1 MSLNLLILLL
11 FLLVLLPILLKIFN
25 LNPDKR
31 GPKILKK
38 YVFDN
43 IPKIEANWQPL
54 FIKVAVAFAIFME
67 YLSLKYEDL
76 SYTPIFAHTLS
87 LLTFAYIGY
96 LLSDELFD
104 TPLNSTLTL
113 FSFFFVFTLFSGI
126 INFIFV
132 ETDWTII
139 WMNRRT
145 LIVGPN
151 FIAQFGDQIWR
162 LWPPFYLLMILLGAG
177 YGTLGENKNKF
188 LIPFAIFS
196 VVCILFLTYDSAFHS
211 QSKSTPVFSGKDDNT
226 EYSFEFF
233 DDDDDFPD
241 GWENQSF
248 DDSQWSTGE
257 APFGNNNLTI
267 EKTGEEVELGTIWQP
282 DQESLDNDTYIVIRR
297 EFYIKDTSEN
307 ILSTV
312 TIKLAYTN
320 HYAVYLNGH
329 EIENCLGLNTYCN
342 QANARYWNEK
352 VDIDLNWLIEK
363 CPIGVNPQDSNNTC
377 GSNMLVLVGQ
387 DSILDDSDNGT
398 NWLDVEIYLEISN
411 KGFDSTKA
419 TIYLIGALVLGFFA
433 FLLTHHYYKDAEEY
447 RINYFQN
454 ILINVAVIG
463 YIGMIFILDPPG
475 ESTDDYFWNAD
486 WLLGTG
492 VKPGAWGG
500 LVLNLIFASSAL
512 VVGFVV
518 GIALAFGRRSNLPV
532 FWIPSVGI
540 IELIRSG
547 PLVAWL
553 FFAQVLVPDLFNPI
567 WEADIASRVIL
578 VLSLF
583 FGCYLAEVLRGGL
596 QAVPHGQYEAATALG
611 LSPIQTKLQI
621 ELPQAIRTTLP
632 AIVSMMIGMLKDTS
646 LVYFFGIYDA
656 FRVAKDLPAQW
667 DFIGQHEQSLL
678 FVGMIFWVLSFY
690 LSKISRRMEKNLGLT
705 HEGGGEAT

>member
-1 MSLNLLILLL
+1 MSFNLLILLL
-11 FLLVLLPILLKIFN
+11 LLLVLLPILLKIFN
-25 LNPDKR
+25 LDPDKR
-31 GPKILKK
+31 GPKNLKK

-43 IPKIEANWQPL
+43 IPKIEANWQPI
-54 FIKVAVAFAIFME
+54 FIKIAVVFAIFME
-67 YLSLKYEDL
+67 YISLKYEDL
-76 SYTPIFAHTLS
+76 SYTPIFAHTVC
-87 LLTFAYIGY
+87 LLIFAYIGY

-104 TPLNSTLTL
+104 TPWNSAITLI
-113 FSFFFVFTLFSGI
+113 SFFFVFTLFSGI
-126 INFIFV
+126 INFVFV

-151 FIAQFGDQIWR
+151 FISQFGDQIWR

-211 QSKSTPVFSGKDDNT
+211 QSKSTPVFSGKDGNT

-241 GWENQSF
+241 GWEDQSF

-257 APFGNNNLTI
+257 APFGNSNLTI

-282 DQESLDNDTYIVIRR
+282 DQESLDNDTYIVIRK

-307 ILSTV
+307 ILSAAI
-312 TIKLAYTN
+312 IKLAYTN
-320 HYAVYLNGH
+320 HYAAYLNGH
-329 EIENCLGLNTYCN
+329 EIENCLGLNTHCN
-342 QANARYWNEK
+342 QANRGESLKSSYWNGK
-352 VDIDLNWLIEK
+352 VDIDLNWLIVK
-363 CPIGVNPQDSNNTC
+363 CPIGVNPLDSNNTC

-387 DSILDDSDNGT
+387 DSILDDSDNGI
-398 NWLDVEIYLEISN
+398 NWLDAEIYLDISN

-419 TIYLIGALVLGFFA
+419 TIYLIGALALGFFA

-512 VVGFVV
+512 VVGFGI

-667 DFIGQHEQSLL
+667 DFIGQQEIGRAH
-678 FVGMIFWVLSFY
+678 V
-690 LSKISRRMEKNLGLT
+690 
-705 HEGGGEAT
+705 

>member
-1 MSLNLLILLL
+1 MSFNLLILLL
-11 FLLVLLPILLKIFN
+11 ILLVLLPVLLKKFN
-25 LNPDKR
+25 LDPDKR

-43 IPKIEANWQPL
+43 IPKIEANWQPF
-54 FIKVAVAFAIFME
+54 FIKVAVVFAIFME
-67 YLSLKYEDL
+67 YISLKYEDL
-76 SYTPIFAHTLS
+76 SYTPIFAHTVC
-87 LLTFAYIGY
+87 LLTFAYISY

-104 TPLNSTLTL
+104 TTWNSAITLV
-113 FSFFFVFTLFSGI
+113 SFFFVFTLFSGI

-145 LIVGPN
+145 LIVGPDL
-151 FIAQFGDQIWR
+151 ISQFGNEIWR

-177 YGTLGENKNKF
+177 YGILGENKKKF

-211 QSKSTPVFSGKDDNT
+211 QSKSTPVFSGKDGNT

-233 DDDDDFPD
+233 DDDDFPD

-307 ILSTV
+307 ILSAA

-320 HYAVYLNGH
+320 HYAAYLNGH

-342 QANARYWNEK
+342 QANASYWNEK

-387 DSILDDSDNGT
+387 DSILDDSDDGT
-398 NWLDVEIYLEISN
+398 NWLDAEIYLDISN

-419 TIYLIGALVLGFFA
+419 TIYLIGALALGFLA

-463 YIGMIFILDPPG
+463 YICMIFILDPPG

-512 VVGFVV
+512 VVGFGV

-678 FVGMIFWVLSFY
+678 FVGMIFWILSFY
-690 LSKISRRMEKNLGLT
+690 LSRISRRMEKNLGLT

>member
-1 MSLNLLILLL
+1 LLL
-11 FLLVLLPILLKIFN
+11 FLLFPILLKKFN
-25 LNPDKR
+25 LDPDK
-31 GPKILKK
+31 KIPEFLKI

-43 IPKIEANWQPL
+43 LPKIEANWQPF
-54 FIKVAVAFAIFME
+54 FIKVAVVFAIFME
-67 YLSLKYEDL
+67 YISLKYEDL
-76 SYTPIFAHTLS
+76 SYTPIFAHTVC
-87 LLTFAYIGY
+87 LLIFAYIGY

-104 TPLNSTLTL
+104 TTWNSAITLI
-113 FSFFFVFTLFSGI
+113 SFFFVFTLFSGI
-126 INFIFV
+126 INFVFI

-151 FIAQFGDQIWR
+151 FISQFGNQIWR

-211 QSKSTPVFSGKDDNT
+211 QSKSTPVFSGKDGNT

-267 EKTGEEVELGTIWQP
+267 VKTGEEVELGTIWQS
-282 DQESLDNDTYIVIRR
+282 DGNEGNDTYIIIRKA
-297 EFYIKDTSEN
+297 FAVKDTSKTM
-307 ILSTV
+307 LV
-312 TIKLAYTN
+312 GGTIKLAYTN
-320 HYAVYLNGH
+320 HYAAYLNGH
-329 EIENCLGLNTYCN
+329 EIENCLGLSTNCT
-342 QANARYWNEK
+342 QASATYWNK
-352 VDIDLNWLIEK
+352 NIKIDTNWLIEK

-377 GSNMLVLVGQ
+377 GSNVLVLVGQ
-387 DSILDDSDNGT
+387 DSLYDGNDNT
-398 NWLDVEIYLEISN
+398 NWLDGEIHLDISN
-411 KGFDSTKA
+411 KGFDSTMA
-419 TIYLIGALVLGFFA
+419 TIYLISALALGFFA

-447 RINYFQN
+447 SINYFQN
-454 ILINVAVIG
+454 ILINIAVIG
-463 YIGMIFILDPPG
+463 FIGMIFILDPPG

-512 VVGFVV
+512 VVGFGV
-518 GIALAFGRRSNLPV
+518 GIALAFGRRSNLPI

-553 FFAQVLVPDLFNPI
+553 FFAQVLVPDLLNPI

-611 LSPIQTKLQI
+611 LSPIQIKLQI

-678 FVGMIFWVLSFY
+678 FVGMIFWILSFY
-690 LSKISRRMEKNLGLT
+690 LSKISRRMEKNLGLI

>member
-1 MSLNLLILLL
+1 MSFNLLILLL
-11 FLLVLLPILLKIFN
+11 ILLVLLPVLLKKFN
-25 LNPDKR
+25 LDPDKR

-43 IPKIEANWQPL
+43 IPKIEANWQPF
-54 FIKVAVAFAIFME
+54 FIKVAVVFAIFME
-67 YLSLKYEDL
+67 YISLKYEDL
-76 SYTPIFAHTLS
+76 SYTPIFAHTVC
-87 LLTFAYIGY
+87 LLTFAYISY

-104 TPLNSTLTL
+104 TTWNSAITLV
-113 FSFFFVFTLFSGI
+113 SFFFVFTLFSGI

-145 LIVGPN
+145 LIVGPDL
-151 FIAQFGDQIWR
+151 ISQFGNEIWR

-177 YGTLGENKNKF
+177 YGTLGENKKKF

-211 QSKSTPVFSGKDDNT
+211 QSKSTPVFSGKDGNT

-233 DDDDDFPD
+233 DDDDFPD

-307 ILSTV
+307 ILSAA

-320 HYAVYLNGH
+320 HYAAYLNGH

-342 QANARYWNEK
+342 QANASYWNEK

-387 DSILDDSDNGT
+387 DSILDDSDDGT
-398 NWLDVEIYLEISN
+398 NWLDAEIYLDISN

-419 TIYLIGALVLGFFA
+419 TIYLIGALALGFFA

-463 YIGMIFILDPPG
+463 YICMIFILDPPG

-512 VVGFVV
+512 VVGFGV

-678 FVGMIFWVLSFY
+678 FVGMIFWILSFY
-690 LSKISRRMEKNLGLT
+690 LSRISRRMEKNLGLT

>member
-1 MSLNLLILLL
+1 MSFNFLVLLLLL
-11 FLLVLLPILLKIFN
+11 FLLFPILLKKFN
-25 LNPDKR
+25 LDPDK
-31 GPKILKK
+31 KIPEFLKI

-43 IPKIEANWQPL
+43 LPKIEANWQPF
-54 FIKVAVAFAIFME
+54 FIKVAVVFAIFME
-67 YLSLKYEDL
+67 YISLKYEDL
-76 SYTPIFAHTLS
+76 SYTPIFAHTVC
-87 LLTFAYIGY
+87 LLIFAYIGY

-104 TPLNSTLTL
+104 TTWNSAITLI
-113 FSFFFVFTLFSGI
+113 SFFFVFTLFSGI
-126 INFIFV
+126 INFVFI

-151 FIAQFGDQIWR
+151 FISQFGNQIWR

-211 QSKSTPVFSGKDDNT
+211 QSKSTPVFSGKDGNT

-267 EKTGEEVELGTIWQP
+267 VKTGEEVELGTIWQS
-282 DQESLDNDTYIVIRR
+282 DGNEGNDTYIIIRKA
-297 EFYIKDTSEN
+297 FAVKDTSKTM
-307 ILSTV
+307 LV
-312 TIKLAYTN
+312 GGTIKLAYTN
-320 HYAVYLNGH
+320 HYAAYLNGH
-329 EIENCLGLNTYCN
+329 EIENCLGLSTNCT
-342 QANARYWNEK
+342 QASATYWNK
-352 VDIDLNWLIEK
+352 NIKIDTNWLIEK

-377 GSNMLVLVGQ
+377 GSNVLVLVGQ
-387 DSILDDSDNGT
+387 DSLYDGNDNT
-398 NWLDVEIYLEISN
+398 NWLDGEIHLDISN
-411 KGFDSTKA
+411 KGFDSTMA
-419 TIYLIGALVLGFFA
+419 TIYLISALALGFFA

-447 RINYFQN
+447 SINYFQN
-454 ILINVAVIG
+454 ILINIAVIG
-463 YIGMIFILDPPG
+463 FIGMIFILDPPG

-512 VVGFVV
+512 VVGFGV
-518 GIALAFGRRSNLPV
+518 GIALAFGRRSNLPI

-553 FFAQVLVPDLFNPI
+553 FFAQVLVPDLLNPI

-611 LSPIQTKLQI
+611 LSPIQIKLQI

-678 FVGMIFWVLSFY
+678 FVGMIFWILSFY
-690 LSKISRRMEKNLGLT
+690 LSKISRRMEKNLGLI